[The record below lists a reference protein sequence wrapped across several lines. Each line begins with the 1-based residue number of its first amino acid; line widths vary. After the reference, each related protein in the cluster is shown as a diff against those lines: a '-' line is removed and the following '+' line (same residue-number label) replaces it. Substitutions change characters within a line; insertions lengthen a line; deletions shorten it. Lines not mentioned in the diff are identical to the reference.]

1 MNILEE
7 NSLFPVLHNTDASKK
22 NSKVDIIK
30 SLCDQ
35 VCSPV
40 LWETT
45 IKKMF
50 NNNISS
56 FIEIGPGKVLTGLN
70 SKILPKD
77 DNIKCLS
84 IDKIENINEAVGVN
98 ND

>member
-1 MNILEE
+1 
-7 NSLFPVLHNTDASKK
+7 
-22 NSKVDIIK
+22 
-30 SLCDQ
+30 
-35 VCSPV
+35 
-40 LWETT
+40 
-45 IKKMF
+45 MF